1 MKYEVVVIILRGDI
15 MNYFK
20 IVRSNETESTY
31 EMKSKSS
38 KIDKKYH
45 DDNLQV
51 SMIHMSADRIL
62 YIDPLPTKEA
72 FKTYYLLKGS
82 CFVFEDSTIV
92 TEGDLLI
99 FKNTGEIQT
108 IKTLE
113 ETVILVHATNY
124 DVFKTLEDSHKIID
138 KLLTEIQLKDHYTG
152 EHSLRVYELVKKMAL
167 KLGYKSKALNDLCK
181 AAYYHDLGKVKIPDE
196 ILNKPDQLSNS
207 EFEEIK
213 LHVQYSKEMI
223 LENFNTDVFNIIIQH
238 HERFNGSGYPFGLK
252 EDEICREAKILAVCD
267 SYDAMI
273 TDRVYK
279 KGKSIEIALIELKEL
294 SGILYDPEIVK
305 VFIEM
310 ILE

>member
-1 MKYEVVVIILRGDI
+1 MKYEIVVILQWGGN

-31 EMKSKSS
+31 EMKNKNS

-51 SMIHMSADRIL
+51 SMIHMAADRIL
-62 YIDPLPTKEA
+62 YIDPLPSKEA
-72 FKTYYLLKGS
+72 FKTYYVLKGS
-82 CFVFEDSTIV
+82 CFVFDDESV
-92 TEGDLLI
+92 AKEGDLFV

-108 IKTLE
+108 LKSLE
-113 ETVILVHATNY
+113 DTIILVHATNY
-124 DVFKTLEDSHKIID
+124 DVFKTLEDNHTLID
-138 KLLTEIQLKDHYTG
+138 KLLKEIQLKDHYTG

-167 KLGYKSKALNDLCK
+167 RLGYKSKALNNLNK
-181 AAYYHDLGKVKIPDE
+181 AAYYHDLGKIKIPDE
-196 ILNKPDQLSNS
+196 ILNKPDQLTSS

-223 LENFNTDVFNIIIQH
+223 LENFNSDVFDIIIQH
-238 HERFNGSGYPFGLK
+238 HERFDGSGYPFGLK
-252 EDEICREAKILAVCD
+252 GEEICHEARILAVCD

-279 KGKSIEIALIELKEL
+279 KGKSIEVALLELKEL
-294 SGILYDPEIVK
+294 SGILYDPDVVK
-305 VFIEM
+305 VFVEM